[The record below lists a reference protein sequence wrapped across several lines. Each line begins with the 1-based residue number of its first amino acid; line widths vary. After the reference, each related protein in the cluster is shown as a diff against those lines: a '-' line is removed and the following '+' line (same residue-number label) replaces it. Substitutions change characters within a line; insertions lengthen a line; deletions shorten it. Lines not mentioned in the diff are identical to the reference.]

1 MKYKKDL
8 VSVIIPTYRRSEML
22 NRAITSVLK
31 QTHKEVEV
39 IVVNDNVSR
48 TDEYSLALYKE
59 IASINNEKVILVE
72 QEKHI
77 NGAAARNVG
86 IHVAKGEYI
95 AFLDD
100 DDYWDNNKLEI
111 QIETLNTLDSSYGA
125 VSCLDVVRKD
135 GKIISAMMPYSDGS
149 ILVDILERRIGIG
162 MDAPLFRREALDDA
176 GYFDERL
183 SRHQD
188 LQLFAQF
195 AQKYKIR
202 LVKRYLNNIDASDSQ
217 NRPDPVNLEKV
228 KMEYFESISS
238 IMNSLSKRQRKRVIA
253 LHKFETAYAYIKS
266 GNKSKGIRMSLGVMC
281 SPITCYLALE
291 RCFRKIIER
300 KFNSALLKKYSN

>member
-59 IASINNEKVILVE
+59 IASINNEKVLLVE

-111 QIETLNTLDSSYGA
+111 QIEALNTLDSSYGA

-266 GNKSKGIRMSLGVMC
+266 GNKSKGIRMSLGVLC